1 MILLGSLFRDVDFLA
16 APICFIILLMVFS
29 VIIVKYKDDRTRTL
43 FLQAFYFKMACALIF
58 TAFSSFYYSGGDSE
72 MYYFAG
78 LHLHEAV
85 MDDPNNF
92 VKIFLTKVIN
102 VKTTLMDYFIYDTSI
117 YPIWEAMHGE
127 GNFFVP
133 KLGLPFLLVF
143 QKSYLCTAMCFSF
156 FAFGGSIRLYKFFVY
171 YFPEYWREIALA
183 TLFLPSAVFWSSGM
197 LKDPICFGS
206 VGFLIYGVFN
216 IAIRRHKFVTSIAW
230 IAVSVVFLFYIKP
243 YILFAL
249 LPGIVLWLFT
259 EMNKLIGNR
268 TLRNI
273 FTVLTLVGGAISAFY
288 LIQYT
293 TSDDSV
299 KSFRLDTIIE
309 TSAASRNQYAEFSE
323 TEAGAYYTI
332 GTTNPVLV
340 FLNGIVATFFRPFP
354 WEISSPIVALSV
366 IEAMF
371 FLFIAMSVI
380 FKRGL
385 FYFFRKIFAHPVFML
400 CFVFAFVFAAAV
412 GSTATNF
419 GSLSR
424 YKIPAMPFFLVM
436 ILILYRQAGLIYPNW
451 FKRLLGYRIYLPKE
465 KSAF

>member
-1 MILLGSLFRDVDFLA
+1 MI
-16 APICFIILLMVFS
+16 FS
-29 VIIVKYKDDRTRTL
+29 VVIVKYKDGKMRTL
-43 FLQAFYFKMACALIF
+43 FIKAFYFKMICALIF
-58 TAFSSFYYSGGDSE
+58 TVFISFYYNGGDTE

-78 LHLHEAV
+78 LHLHDAV
-85 MDDPNNF
+85 VDDPGNF
-92 VKIFLTKVIN
+92 VKIFMTKVIN
-102 VKTTLMDYFIYDTSI
+102 VKTPLMDYFIYDTSV
-117 YPIWEAMHGE
+117 YPVWEAMHSE

-133 KLGLPFLLVF
+133 KLALPFLLIF
-143 QKSYLCTAMCFSF
+143 QKSYLSVALAFSF
-156 FAFGGSIRLYKFFVY
+156 FALGGCIRLYKFFTH
-171 YFPEYWREIALA
+171 YFPDYWREIALA

-206 VGFLIYGVFN
+206 VGYLVYGVF
-216 IAIRRHKFVTSIAW
+216 SIVIKRKKIISSIIW
-230 IAVSVVFLFYIKP
+230 VAVSVVLLFYIKP

-268 TLRNI
+268 ILRNI
-273 FTVLTLVGGAISAFY
+273 FTVITLFVGAMSAFL

-299 KSFRLDTIIE
+299 KSYRLDTFIE
-309 TSAASRNQYAEFSE
+309 TSSANRNLYAGFSE
-323 TEAGAYYTI
+323 TEQGAYFTI
-332 GTTNPVLV
+332 GTKSPALL

-366 IEAMF
+366 IESMF
-371 FLFIAMSVI
+371 FLFIALSVV

-385 FYFFRKIFAHPVFML
+385 FYFFQKIFANPVFML
-400 CFVFAFVFAAAV
+400 CFVFAIVFAAAV

-424 YKIPAMPFFLVM
+424 YKIPCMPFFLVM
-436 ILILYRQAGLIYPNW
+436 ILVLYRQAGLAYPKW
-451 FKRLLGYRIYLPKE
+451 LKRLLGYPIYLQKE
-465 KSAF
+465 KSGV

>member
-1 MILLGSLFRDVDFLA
+1 MILLGSLFREVDFLA
-16 APICFIILLMVFS
+16 APICFIILLMIFS
-29 VIIVKYKDDRTRTL
+29 LVLVKYKDDRTRTL
-43 FLQAFYFKMACALIF
+43 LLQAFYFKMACALIF

-72 MYYFAG
+72 MYYFSG
-78 LHLHEAV
+78 LHLYDAV
-85 MDDPNNF
+85 MDNPNNF
-92 VKIFLTKVIN
+92 VLIFLTKVIN
-102 VKTTLMDYFIYDTSI
+102 VKTPLMNYFIYDTSI

-127 GNFFVP
+127 ANFFVA
-133 KLGLPFLLVF
+133 KLGLPFLLIF
-143 QKSYLCTAMCFSF
+143 QKSYLCVAMAFSF
-156 FAFGGSIRLYKFFVY
+156 FALGGCIRLYKFFTH
-171 YFPEYWREIALA
+171 YFPDFWREIALA

-206 VGFLIYGVFN
+206 VGYLVYAVFN
-216 IAIRRHKFVTSIAW
+216 IAIKRRKFISSIAW
-230 IAVSVVFLFYIKP
+230 IAVSIIFLFYIKP

-249 LPGIVLWLFT
+249 IPGIVLWLFS
-259 EMNKLIGNR
+259 ELNKLINNS

-273 FTVLTLVGGAISAFY
+273 FTVMTIVVGALSAFY

-293 TSDDSV
+293 TSDESV
-299 KSFRLDTIIE
+299 KSFRIDTIIE
-309 TSAASRNQYAEFSE
+309 TSATSRSQYAEFSQ
-323 TEAGAYYTI
+323 TEQGAYFTI
-332 GTTNPVLV
+332 GSTNPVMV

-371 FLFIAMSVI
+371 FLFISMSVI
-380 FKRGL
+380 FKKGI
-385 FYFFRKIFAHPVFML
+385 FYFFGKIFSNPVFML

-436 ILILYRQAGLIYPNW
+436 ILILFRQAGLEYPNW
-451 FKRLLGYRIYLPKE
+451 FKKLLGYRIYLLKD